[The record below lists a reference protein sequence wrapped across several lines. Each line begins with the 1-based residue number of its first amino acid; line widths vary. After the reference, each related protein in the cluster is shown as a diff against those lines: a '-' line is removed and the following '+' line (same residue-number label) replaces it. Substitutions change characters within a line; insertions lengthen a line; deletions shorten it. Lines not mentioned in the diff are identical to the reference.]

1 MLRRD
6 YFQAEIEK
14 LAQVLAKILGL
25 KNQGKKEESYNL
37 INETLLKDFDL
48 GPDSLNKPV
57 EIFKILLQEKNYP
70 FQKLDLLGQLL
81 YEKAM
86 LIEEP
91 TQAIDLLKKVLII
104 FDALEKEHHQQSFE
118 NLSKRKIITG
128 FLRSKYE

>member
-70 FQKLDLLGQLL
+70 SQKLDLLAQLL

-91 TQAIDLLKKVLII
+91 AQAIDLLKKVLII